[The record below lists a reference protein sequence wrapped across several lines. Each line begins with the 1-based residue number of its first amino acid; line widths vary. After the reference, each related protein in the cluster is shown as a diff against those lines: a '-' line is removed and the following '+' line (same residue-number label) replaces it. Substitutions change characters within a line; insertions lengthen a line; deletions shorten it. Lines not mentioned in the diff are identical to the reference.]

1 MMRLAVAVLL
11 VALGAVPALAQ
22 PPAPATDVRIN
33 APASD
38 TTGPTVTITS
48 PTSSTTYDNGTT
60 STIDLAGTA
69 SDARTITGCT
79 WSNALTGGSGVVTG
93 TTAWTV
99 SAASLNVGSN
109 AITVSCSDIVGNS
122 GNDVLTVTRSSS
134 SGGGGFSSG
143 VQPNPTLTQ
152 MGLPAPP
159 FGIDET
165 VASEYGSDCFA
176 THVFNNSGTIPGGSC
191 FTVSTCNDAV
201 GNGTFGAPR
210 CNPPT
215 MTALAAGSVVQ
226 GCGTFARGTS
236 DITITA
242 SGTVSDPV
250 FVREATGCTLH
261 FNFTG
266 AGNVIASGSA
276 YLIMENFSVV
286 ERDGLAITSANHV
299 SLRGTDISGNGTS
312 ADSGGMV
319 EIANS
324 SYIVRAGNTIHD
336 GGDWSYAAA
345 ENDTHCLAVPG
356 EAASGGGNATF
367 IWDLWNTAY
376 HCSGDGWGNG
386 HDADHTDT
394 DMYVGGNLFYENRE
408 NCVDIKEVTRVIVT
422 FNECHTIV
430 GTVASA
436 ATREGIVIHQGPT
449 SQQGTA
455 FGLVMN
461 NRVYNIGVGIA
472 SGDLRRTVNN
482 KVWYIG
488 NVIYDCSA
496 GTAPSGISLNTSG
509 SPDTEHTFAHNTIAD
524 CPAGILVGSQVES
537 LNQGGNIV
545 VSASGRHYQNDTTTT
560 TGVTTVNREL
570 FYQGGSNV
578 AISWNATSVTY
589 TTVAAWISGTGKGTG
604 SLQSD
609 PQFTD
614 AAGRDYSV
622 PGTSPVC
629 GAGMDMSSIRTEI
642 SGIFGFD
649 PLTYDIAGTARPTG
663 STRWAI
669 GAYECP

>member
-1 MMRLAVAVLL
+1 MLRLCVSALL
-11 VALGAVPALAQ
+11 VVLWAVPALAQ

-93 TTAWTV
+93 TTSWTV

-109 AITVSCSDIVGNS
+109 AITVSCADIIGNL
-122 GNDVLTVTRSSS
+122 GNDVLTVTRAEEDTGDLPSLSR
-134 SGGGGFSSG
+134 
-143 VQPNPTLTQ
+143 
-152 MGLPAPP
+152 MGLPTPS
-159 FGIDET
+159 FGLDQT
-165 VASEYGSDCFA
+165 VASVYGSETFS
-176 THVFNNSGTIPGGSC
+176 THWIDSTFSGCTS
-191 FTVSTCNDAV
+191 S
-201 GNGTFGAPR
+201 GNGTQSLPR
-210 CNPPT
+210 CTIPSL
-215 MTALAAGSVVQ
+215 ASLAAGSVVHICGGPYTLTANLPISGTGTSVSPIFVTSV
-226 GCGTFARGTS
+226 GCGDGPHVTINTNISRAISVTGSYIVFEGIKTINQQLRLFVGTS
-236 DITITA
+236 SDHI
-242 SGTVSDPV
+242 SVRDNWLNGT
-250 FVREATGCTLH
+250 
-261 FNFTG
+261 
-266 AGNVIASGSA
+266 
-276 YLIMENFSVV
+276 
-286 ERDGLAITSANHV
+286 
-299 SLRGTDISGNGTS
+299 GTS
-312 ADSGGMV
+312 ADEGEALGV
-319 EIANS
+319 
-324 SYIVRAGNTIHD
+324 AGTTHVVLARNLIQD
-336 GGDWSYAAA
+336 FGDWTYASA
-345 ENDTHCLAVPG
+345 ENDTHCLGV
-356 EAASGGGNATF
+356 SSNHSFT
-367 IWDLWNTAY
+367 WYLWNEAF
-376 HCSGDGWGNG
+376 HCSGDGVGNG
-386 HDADHTDT
+386 HDANHTTT
-394 DMYVGGNLFYENRE
+394 DIYIGGNTFYLERE
-408 NCVDIKEVTRVIVT
+408 NCVDLKEITRVIVT
-422 FNECHTIV
+422 TNICHDIV

-436 ATREGIVIHQGPT
+436 GTREAIVVHQGPT
-449 SQQGTA
+449 SQEGTVNA
-455 FGLVMN
+455 LVMN
-461 NRVYNIGVGIA
+461 NTIYTVGNGIA

-482 KVWYIG
+482 KVWYVG
-488 NVIYDCSA
+488 NLIYDCSA
-496 GTAPSGISLNTSG
+496 GGQTGISLNTSG

-524 CPAGILVGSQVES
+524 CPIGILVGSSIES

-545 VSASGRHYQNDTTTT
+545 SSSSSRHYQNDTSGT

-609 PQFTD
+609 PQFTN
-614 AAGRDYSV
+614 AAARDYSI
-622 PGTSPVC
+622 PSSSPAC

-663 STRWAI
+663 STRWAM